1 MKADLLIRRGRIIDP
16 ASGVDM
22 VADLAIGDG
31 LVLEAGL
38 LDCVSAGEVVDADGM
53 IVAPGF
59 IDMHCHLREP
69 GFSDESIGSGTMA
82 AAAGGFTRVCAM
94 PNTAPPTD
102 LPAMVEYIML
112 KARAEGYVDV
122 LPIGTVTKGRL
133 GEELA
138 EMWLMS
144 EKGAVA
150 FSDDGSPIAD
160 ADIMRRALEYTKVI
174 GKPVIEHCEEPSL
187 AGEWEAAEGATATRL
202 GLKPIPA
209 AAEECMAAR
218 DAVLAIRTGGRLHLA
233 HLSTGLS
240 CEILRWAKSMG
251 ARVSAE
257 ATPHHIALTD
267 AKLEGYDTNAKVSPP
282 LRPEAERAAVA
293 RAVREGLIGAIAT
306 DHAPW
311 SMEKKMKEFRLAP
324 NGISGFET
332 AVPLAWTAL
341 VEGMGMPASDF
352 IARFTRGP
360 AEALG
365 LPVPSLAPGMP
376 AYVTIIDPATERKA
390 DPGIFLSRGKNSPV
404 GGMRLRGWAYAAVV
418 GGRLAMLAG
427 EPRRRKQ

>member
-16 ASGVDM
+16 ASGIDM
-22 VADLAIGDG
+22 VADLAIDG
-31 LVLEAGL
+31 GKIAVLGNL
-38 LDCVSAGEVVDADGM
+38 HDFSASETVDADGM

-69 GFSDESIGSGTMA
+69 GSSDESIASGTMA

-94 PNTAPPTD
+94 PNTTPPID
-102 LPAMVEYIML
+102 LPSMVEYIIL
-112 KARAEGYVDV
+112 KAQAEGYVDV
-122 LPIGTVTKGRL
+122 LPIGTVTKGRK

-150 FSDDGSPIAD
+150 FSDDGNPVTD
-160 ADIMRRALEYTKVI
+160 ADLMRRALEYTKVI
-174 GKPVIEHCEEPSL
+174 GRPVIEHCEDPSL
-187 AGEWEAAEGATATRL
+187 AGEWEAAEGAMATKL
-202 GLKPIPA
+202 GLKAIPA

-251 ARVSAE
+251 ANVTAE

-267 AKLEGYDTNAKVSPP
+267 AKIEGYNTNAKVSPP
-282 LRPEAERAAVA
+282 LRPESERAAIA
-293 RAVREGLIGAIAT
+293 WAVKEGLIGTIAT

-311 SMEKKMKEFRLAP
+311 SMEKKLKEFRLSP

-341 VEGMGMPASDF
+341 VDGMGMEASDF
-352 IARFTRGP
+352 IARLTTGP
-360 AEALG
+360 AHALG
-365 LPVPSLAPGMP
+365 LPVPAFVPGSA
-376 AYVTIIDPATERKA
+376 AYVTIIDPYTEREA
-390 DPGIFLSRGKNSPV
+390 DPGRFLSRGKNSPV

-427 EPRRRKQ
+427 EPRRRKP